1 MTIRQTFRCLSSLSL
16 LGLVVFFMAGC
27 VEREPPALTQ
37 LYSARDAITAA
48 KQAGAADRF
57 PDEYAQLEK
66 RYLEAR
72 GVFYACQEA
81 RALELG
87 QALLA
92 DANALAT
99 KRVAVPPPPPAAPMN
114 RPPQAVIAAVPEGEV
129 GTLLKFDASG
139 SSDPDGDALA
149 YKWDFGDG
157 TTSNFTFP
165 VATHRYQTPGNYL
178 VRLMVDDSKGGT
190 DTAAVT
196 VPVVRHVTL
205 QETEKEVYFDFD
217 KATLKPAGQQ
227 ALATVVQEMRDNPQL
242 IAEIVGHTDSTG
254 PAEYNMGLSK
264 RRAEAVANFLKQQGI
279 GEQRLRVAW
288 KGETEPIAEN
298 TTKEGRAK
306 NRRTEVTVRLLPMQ

>member
-1 MTIRQTFRCLSSLSL
+1 MTIRQTFRCLNSFSL

-57 PDEYAQLEK
+57 PDDYAQLEK

-72 GVFYACQEA
+72 GVFYACQDEK
-81 RALELG
+81 ALEMG
-87 QALLA
+87 QGLLA

-99 KRVAVPPPPPAAPMN
+99 KRVAAPPPPAPPN
-114 RPPQAVIAAVPEGEV
+114 RAPQAVLAAVPEGEV
-129 GTLLKFDASG
+129 DTLLKFDASN
-139 SSDPDGDALA
+139 SSDPDGDALT

-157 TTSNFTFP
+157 TISNFTFP
-165 VATHRYQTPGNYL
+165 IATHRYQTPGNYL

-196 VPVVRHVTL
+196 VPVVRRVTL
-205 QETEKEVYFDFD
+205 QETEKEVFFDFD

-227 ALATVVQEMRDNPQL
+227 ALATVVQEMRDNRQL
-242 IAEIVGHTDSTG
+242 MAEIVGHTDSTG

-264 RRAEAVANFLKQQGI
+264 RRAEAVANYLKQQGI
-279 GEQRLRVAW
+279 EAQRLRVSW
-288 KGETEPIAEN
+288 KGETEPVAPN
-298 TTKEGRAK
+298 TTKEGRAQ
-306 NRRTEVTVRLLPMQ
+306 NRRTEITVRLLPMQ